1 MVHNMSLL
9 TILTGTPVWVW
20 ILLVFL
26 IARGIN
32 ALNDREMEVKR
43 LFLLPLI
50 FLFWGGSGVINELAF
65 PHWGMVSMLAGLLIG
80 GSVGWLLWRS
90 GPRLK
95 IKEGTDLIIRPG
107 TPLTLIFIIVAFA
120 TKFALIFFLNVE
132 PDLKYAFNFNLMFGL
147 LSGIIDGVFWG
158 GTLNLYFTPRQAEK
172 GI

>member
-1 MVHNMSLL
+1 
-9 TILTGTPVWVW
+9 
-20 ILLVFL
+20 
-26 IARGIN
+26 
-32 ALNDREMEVKR
+32 
-43 LFLLPLI
+43 
-50 FLFWGGSGVINELAF
+50 VINELAF

-90 GPRLK
+90 GPRLR